1 MKDLLKD
8 FNIESVIKHLSD
20 QTIDLLVSRKC
31 DNPKPDLDALRK
43 DKKIRATQKAIAEAF
58 CQQPQ
63 CFRVLRVAFFFH
75 KNRGAF
81 RGLRSYLTEYC
92 AEKVDWSKIDAAK
105 SEAEQ
110 TVLLFL
116 EQEGHVHEYF
126 VMCLHTQ
133 QGKMYCSCRKDYT
146 NGQVSIPNQETLE
159 TLKEKLLTGLQHE
172 RGSQFSNTRS
182 FSHEGKT
189 FLLLEFDDLPTH
201 HREFEKDKKQFVDRY
216 PRLALDLVY
225 VFDTHNKTIDT
236 IAETPEIR
244 LQMHQVCAEVIY
256 KKTAIDARPPKNEIF
271 DLQALLNAVI
281 EGTSLVSPLSDTGVK
296 QAFVSLIRVRR
307 TKHPFWQLT
316 LDIKIP
322 KNHLETQDDRVQE
335 IKNIAKV
342 INTKSDSGGWWH
354 QSYVEATQAE
364 LFVVYWDETEKKD
377 VSKRVAVNSSGET
390 GLVHD
395 ETDENIKQ
403 FFREIKLMKA
413 RGDEERDDSES
424 KDAATQVA

>member
-8 FNIESVIKHLSD
+8 FNIESVIRHLSD

-31 DNPKPDLDALRK
+31 DNSKPDLAVLRK
-43 DKKIRATQKAIAEAF
+43 DKKKRAAQKAIAEVL
-58 CQQPQ
+58 CQHPQ

-75 KNRGAF
+75 KNPSSF
-81 RGLRSYLTEYC
+81 IGLRSYLAEHC
-92 AEKVDWSKIDAAK
+92 EEKVDWSRIDAAK

-126 VMCLHTQ
+126 IMCLHTQ

-146 NGQVSIPNQETLE
+146 NGQVSTPNQETLE

-225 VFDTHNKTIDT
+225 VFDTRNKTIDT
-236 IAETPEIR
+236 IAETPEI
-244 LQMHQVCAEVIY
+244 CA
-256 KKTAIDARPPKNEIF
+256 KTVLRIGFQERNSENRFNVYGCPWMG
-271 DLQALLNAVI
+271 L
-281 EGTSLVSPLSDTGVK
+281 SLIVVAPLSHFGHACEKAQIGRTG
-296 QAFVSLIRVRR
+296 
-307 TKHPFWQLT
+307 
-316 LDIKIP
+316 
-322 KNHLETQDDRVQE
+322 
-335 IKNIAKV
+335 
-342 INTKSDSGGWWH
+342 KS
-354 QSYVEATQAE
+354 V
-364 LFVVYWDETEKKD
+364 
-377 VSKRVAVNSSGET
+377 
-390 GLVHD
+390 
-395 ETDENIKQ
+395 
-403 FFREIKLMKA
+403 LMLNRA
-413 RGDEERDDSES
+413 PLCNL
-424 KDAATQVA
+424 